1 MEKDALHDLLEMAE
15 GPALI
20 AYAAEREMAV
30 EETEWHSHVRGQ
42 FFYVEQGLV
51 VTRTDRGTYLLPP
64 HRAGWMPPG
73 LMHTVSIS
81 GLTRAWGVFIAP
93 DTAKGLPDYA
103 CVVGVDDVFRAVVK
117 RAATWAPDAPM
128 TPERERLLAV
138 LLDEIRHAPVE
149 PMHLPMPTDRRLR
162 RVAMAMVEHPEDTR
176 SIDDWAAWAGL
187 SVRTLTRLFREETQC
202 SVAQWRQ
209 TARLTRAL
217 ERLAEGE
224 PVATIAD
231 SLGYATPSAFV
242 AMFRK
247 AFGDTP
253 GRYLSRQAA
262 AV

>member
-1 MEKDALHDLLEMAE
+1 MDKSQFHELFDSADGPPLL
-15 GPALI
+15 
-20 AYAAEREMAV
+20 AYAAERETSML
-30 EETEWHSHVRGQ
+30 EIDWHKHVRGQ
-42 FFYVEQGLV
+42 FFYVEQGLI
-51 VTRTDRGTYLLPP
+51 VTRTDEGTYLLPP

-73 LMHTVSIS
+73 MLHTVSIS
-81 GLTRAWGVFIAP
+81 GPSRAWGVFVSP
-93 DTAKGLPDYA
+93 DAARGLPEHA

-162 RVAMAMVEHPEDTR
+162 RVAMAMFEHPEDTR
-176 SIDDWAAWAGL
+176 GIDEWANWAGL

-209 TARLTRAL
+209 HARLTRAL

-224 PVATIAD
+224 TVAAIAD

-262 AV
+262 AA

>member
-1 MEKDALHDLLEMAE
+1 MEKEAFHEMFDRADGPPVLAYAMERDTALLE
-15 GPALI
+15 I
-20 AYAAEREMAV
+20 D
-30 EETEWHSHVRGQ
+30 WHQHVRGQ
-42 FFYVEQGLV
+42 FFYVEQGLI

-81 GLTRAWGVFIAP
+81 GPSRAWGVFVSPEASQ
-93 DTAKGLPDYA
+93 GLPDHA

-117 RAATWAPDAPM
+117 RVATWAPDAP
-128 TPERERLLAV
+128 TSPESERLLAV

-149 PMHLPMPTDRRLR
+149 RMHLPMPTDRRLR

-176 SIDDWAAWAGL
+176 SIEDWATWAGL

-224 PVATIAD
+224 PVSSIAD

-262 AV
+262 AA